1 MPADEIADSE
11 IIERLRRHDPD
22 GLAAAYDRYGRAA
35 YALFVRIT
43 HDKTV
48 AEDLVQELFL
58 RLWNRSR
65 NFDSSRGALG
75 VWLLSIARNM
85 AIDHLRSAQARF
97 SSRLR
102 PMELVDAQCFT
113 HDPSPHESRIH
124 DVRTIRQ
131 AFTALS
137 ADEQRVMQLAYFE
150 GFSQS
155 EIAEN
160 LHEPLGTVKSR
171 MRSALARLRTA
182 ILASEKP
189 GLENPG
195 LEEQ

>member
-1 MPADEIADSE
+1 MHADDSADSQ
-11 IIERLRRHDPD
+11 IIAQLQRHDPD
-22 GLAAAYDRYGRAA
+22 GLARAYDRYGRSI

-43 HDKTV
+43 HDPAV

-58 RLWNRSR
+58 RLWNRSGA
-65 NFDSSRGALG
+65 FDPDRGALG

-85 AIDHLRSAQARF
+85 AIDYVRSAQTRF

-102 PMELVDAQCFT
+102 PMDHVDALCCST
-113 HDPSPHESRIH
+113 NPGAGESRIH
-124 DVRTIRQ
+124 DQRTIRQ

-137 ADEQRVMQLAYFE
+137 ADEKRVMELAYFE

-160 LHEPLGTVKSR
+160 IHEPLGTVKSR

-182 ILASEKP
+182 IAGTGKV
-189 GLENPG
+189 
-195 LEEQ
+195 